1 MGNIHIIGPQASGKT
16 TYLAALAH
24 QPNVSRRRYRQANF
38 KVQALNDETRELA
51 EKAENI
57 ILEGASLEPTSK
69 YVKTIE
75 DVKVYSFLIEIKR
88 KWQPTQKL
96 NLAVRDYPGEVFKE
110 LESASS
116 DPIYEEFINECLSQD
131 TQGCLILLT
140 EWQQGTDKF
149 YRRVF
154 RKFIDLIDQQ
164 GRSQD
169 LRLALAISKCERGEL
184 WPGRLDPE
192 NDLFAI
198 HFPDTLHLLKDNI
211 PQKNLGFYA
220 MSTFGVL
227 GNKDPRPNRKE
238 ELGKED
244 RYSVLRDPDEWS
256 PYCMISPLYWLSTG
270 KRMQE
275 NAQHI

>member
-1 MGNIHIIGPQASGKT
+1 MGNIHIIGPRAAGKT
-16 TYLAALAH
+16 TYLAALAY
-24 QPNVSRRRYRQANF
+24 QPNTSRRRYKQASF

-51 EKAENI
+51 EKAEDI
-57 ILEGASLEPTSK
+57 ILQGASLEPTGK

-75 DVKVYSFLIEIKR
+75 DVKVYSFLIEIKK

-110 LESASS
+110 LESASC
-116 DPIYEEFINECLSQD
+116 DPVYEEFINECLSQD

-154 RKFIDLIDQQ
+154 RRFIDLMDQQ
-164 GRSQD
+164 GRLQD

-227 GNKDPRPNRKE
+227 GNKDPRPNRK
-238 ELGKED
+238 LGKHD
-244 RYSVLRDPDEWS
+244 MYSVLRDSDQWS

>member
-24 QPNVSRRRYRQANF
+24 QPNTSRRRYKQANF

-51 EKAENI
+51 EKAEDI
-57 ILEGASLEPTSK
+57 ILQGASLEPTSK

-75 DVKVYSFLIEIKR
+75 DVKVYSFLIEIKK

-110 LESASS
+110 LESASC
-116 DPIYEEFINECLSQD
+116 DPVYEEFINECLSQD

-164 GRSQD
+164 GRLQD

-244 RYSVLRDPDEWS
+244 RYSVLRDPDRWS

-270 KRMQE
+270 KRMHE

>member
-24 QPNVSRRRYRQANF
+24 QPNTSRRRYKQANF

-51 EKAENI
+51 EKAEDI
-57 ILEGASLEPTSK
+57 ILQGASLEPTSK

-110 LESASS
+110 LESASC
-116 DPIYEEFINECLSQD
+116 DPVYEEFINECLSQD

-164 GRSQD
+164 GRLQD

-244 RYSVLRDPDEWS
+244 RYSVLRDPDKWS

-270 KRMQE
+270 KRMHE